1 VIRVRSS
8 YALAGMGDDRRP
20 ILRGIARDRSAM
32 VFITLAALALA
43 TVLGHATG
51 ERLELRQL
59 SRESTE
65 WPAVAGVVVDTR
77 AVWSSSPRSGRSY
90 WPLVHY
96 RYSIDGATY
105 SGDRVSFRVDYGRV
119 DAEDAVA
126 KYPAGSVAWISYS
139 PGVPRRSVLEPG
151 TWDGGPLMT
160 VLVLTTVAAIAVA
173 LVCMVT
179 LLSVSKPR

>member
-1 VIRVRSS
+1 
-8 YALAGMGDDRRP
+8 
-20 ILRGIARDRSAM
+20 M

-43 TVLGHATG
+43 TVLAHATG
-51 ERLELRQL
+51 KRLELRRL

-96 RYSIDGATY
+96 RYSVDGTTY
-105 SGDRVSFRVDYGRV
+105 GGDRVSFRADYGRA

-126 KYPAGSVAWISYS
+126 KYPVGSTVSIFYS
-139 PGVPRRSVLEPG
+139 PGVPQRSVLEPG
-151 TWDGGPLMT
+151 TWHGGPLMT
-160 VLVLTTVAAIAVA
+160 VLVLTTVLAIAVA
-173 LVCMVT
+173 LVCVAI
-179 LLSVSKPR
+179 LLLVSKPR